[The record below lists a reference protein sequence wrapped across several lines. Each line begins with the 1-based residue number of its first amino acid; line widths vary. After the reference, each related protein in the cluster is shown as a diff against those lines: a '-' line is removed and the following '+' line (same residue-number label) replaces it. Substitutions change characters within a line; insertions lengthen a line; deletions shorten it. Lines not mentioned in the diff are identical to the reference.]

1 MARSNISNCITIDS
15 EYVEKLLTAINK
27 QTLLCNEILKSKT
40 ATSRSE
46 VLSEAK
52 GSLKFSYKEIKSMPS
67 LKDCKIRF
75 HNNIYEIRY
84 RKYGFDKSF
93 AHKKLDIAKEKAR
106 KFLSSIDEKFY
117 AISKS
122 KAMNTQTTTKSV
134 NAAKFCEDWLKN
146 VKARQLKEITFN
158 SLFNKYKKHMEPI
171 LKQFSI
177 KNLSASVIQRVFD
190 SVTTRN
196 AEDIRT
202 IFNGMFSYAIANNLI
217 DRSPMSVVVVKKHE
231 RERGERLSPEQE
243 LQFLKKIKGHEKE
256 TTIKLY
262 LYTGARPSE
271 LETIKFDWKNGTFT
285 LQNAK
290 LKSYQKEQL
299 RTIPIFPTLY
309 DMKDEIEKAKLFNA
323 TSIGKFFRKYFPGYQ
338 VKTLRHTFTSKCKE
352 QGVLPELVNY
362 WTGHTI
368 GNDTSAKIY
377 THYDMD
383 FQKKEAKKIT
393 R

>member
-1 MARSNISNCITIDS
+1 MARS
-15 EYVEKLLTAINK
+15 EKSLLTDEYAALLLKAISE
-27 QTLLCNEILKSKT
+27 QTSLCNEIMKKADAIISSSVKINKN
-40 ATSRSE
+40 SE
-46 VLSEAK
+46 N
-52 GSLKFSYKEIKSMPS
+52 GSLNFTQKEIRSMPS

-75 HNNIYEIRY
+75 HKGVYEIRY
-84 RKYGFDKSF
+84 RKHGYNKTFY
-93 AHKKLDIAKEKAR
+93 HKTLAGAKDKAR
-106 KFLSSIDEKFY
+106 SFMSQINNKIKKIY
-117 AISKS
+117 APVV
-122 KAMNTQTTTKSV
+122 TTKKNSL
-134 NAAKFCEDWLKN
+134 NAAKYCENWLKN

-158 SLFNKYKKHMEPI
+158 SLFNKYKKHMEPT
-171 LKQFSI
+171 LKKFHINDLTS
-177 KNLSASVIQRVFD
+177 STIQKIFD

-202 IFNGMFSYAIANNLI
+202 IFNGVFNYAIANNLI

-231 RERGERLSPEQE
+231 REKGERLSREQE
-243 LQFLKKIKGHEKE
+243 IQFLKKIKGHEKE

-285 LQNAK
+285 LHNSK
-290 LKSYQKEQL
+290 LKSYQKEQT

-309 DMKDEIEKAKLFNA
+309 DMKDEIEKAEIFNA
-323 TSIGKFFRKYFPGYQ
+323 TSIGKYFRKYFPGYQ

-352 QGVLPELVNY
+352 QKVSSELVNY

-377 THYDMD
+377 THFDID
-383 FQKKEAKKIT
+383 FQKEEAKKIT
-393 R
+393 W